1 MSSGRTPRGP
11 GGRGGCIR
19 GTQPLHLS
27 LKNGVPEMLHQQIEL
42 ELAEREAWALRRQRG
57 IPNNRRLFVLAC
69 MDERIPVNQA
79 LGIRD
84 GDAHVFRNAGGLVTD
99 DAIRSAML
107 TTQFFGTKEII
118 VINHTE
124 CGMMTASGE
133 FLTAALREKGIDPE
147 QVALDPAVR
156 ELTLPPDAFSKWIR
170 MFDDVDETC
179 ARQVQLLRE
188 CPLIPDDVSIHG
200 YVWEVER
207 MALRRPHFRLS
218 ERVNSA
224 KAMGVKG

>member
-1 MSSGRTPRGP
+1 M
-11 GGRGGCIR
+11 
-19 GTQPLHLS
+19 
-27 LKNGVPEMLHQQIEL
+27 KNLNKHDKDSPMLYQQIDL
-42 ELAEREAWALRRQRG
+42 ELGEREAWALRRQRG
-57 IPNNRRLFVLAC
+57 IPNNRRLWVLAC

-124 CGMMTASGE
+124 CGMMTAAGE
-133 FLTAALREKGIDPE
+133 DVAGALREKGIDVDKVQVNPALPE
-147 QVALDPAVR
+147 LKLAPGALA
-156 ELTLPPDAFSKWIR
+156 KWVG
-170 MFDDVDETC
+170 MFTDVDETC
-179 ARQVQLLRE
+179 VRQVELLRN
-188 CPLIPDDVSIHG
+188 CPLIPADVVIHG

-207 MALRRPHFRLS
+207 MALRRPGVRLS
-218 ERVNSA
+218 ERVNTA
-224 KAMGVKG
+224 KAMAGKG